1 MSEQNNTHNTCTV
14 PTSKQIHVNGLKEC
28 ITICKYT
35 STQIMLVIS
44 QKSQLICYI
53 LETACEISKESHS
66 DSIWATH
73 CLYMNYIKT
82 LKSYT

>member
-14 PTSKQIHVNGLKEC
+14 TISIQIHVNGLKEC

-35 STQIMLVIS
+35 GSQIMLIIS
-44 QKSQLICYI
+44 KKSQLICYI

-66 DSIWATH
+66 DSIWATLY
-73 CLYMNYIKT
+73 LYMNYIKT
-82 LKSYT
+82 

>member
-14 PTSKQIHVNGLKEC
+14 VTVPTCIQIHVNGLKEC

-35 STQIMLVIS
+35 STQIMLIIS

-53 LETACEISKESHS
+53 LETACEISKEPHTV
-66 DSIWATH
+66 IQYGQH
-73 CLYMNYIKT
+73 FICI
-82 LKSYT
+82 

>member
-14 PTSKQIHVNGLKEC
+14 PTSIQIHVNGLKEC

-35 STQIMLVIS
+35 STQIMLIIS

-53 LETACEISKESHS
+53 LKTACEISKESHTV
-66 DSIWATH
+66 IQYGQH
-73 CLYMNYIKT
+73 IICI
-82 LKSYT
+82 